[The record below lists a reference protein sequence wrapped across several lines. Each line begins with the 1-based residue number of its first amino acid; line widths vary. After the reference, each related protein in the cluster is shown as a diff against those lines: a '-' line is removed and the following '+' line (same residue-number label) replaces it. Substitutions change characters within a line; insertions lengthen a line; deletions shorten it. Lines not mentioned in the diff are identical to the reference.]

1 MEFLE
6 IRTPRLII
14 MLFNDMCHLRG
25 YDAET
30 FLVSR
35 YVEWLEQ
42 LGVECYKSIFLMT
55 WTPWKVCQ
63 TQVANTDQ
71 PQIGVTPEILSEFQ
85 TNFFRCP
92 KFFFPDTTSFGKK
105 PKKGP
110 KFFESKDQVSDR
122 WMSIIEKKI
131 VFFFWGALLDTRLF
145 GTCDFVL
152 RLNVVWQNV
161 VWLIVIQPS
170 HPSNKALNT

>member
-1 MEFLE
+1 MGPLSWLDWNLFGVHVCGVARAAGSWVLQVH
-6 IRTPRLII
+6 I
-14 MLFNDMCHLRG
+14 FNDMDPLTRLSNAGNKHGPASDRG
-25 YDAET
+25 HTGNFIWISNEL
-30 FLVSR
+30 FSVS
-35 YVEWLEQ
+35 
-42 LGVECYKSIFLMT
+42 
-55 WTPWKVCQ
+55 
-63 TQVANTDQ
+63 
-71 PQIGVTPEILSEFQ
+71 EI
-85 TNFFRCP
+85 
-92 KFFFPDTTSFGKK
+92 FFPDTTSFGKK